1 MDPGATLGDLLLA
14 PLGYAF
20 MRNGLVEVLLLAAAC
35 GLVGVFVVH
44 RRLTFFAHAL
54 THTIFPALVLAT
66 ALRVD
71 LTLGALAGTVVTV
84 ALVLA
89 LRARPD
95 VGEDSAV
102 GVVFIGLLALGVV
115 LIGVLRVRSQAVGE
129 ALAGNVLGVGPAD
142 LAVSAGLVLA
152 SGALVWLLY
161 GPLVLTSFDRGAAR
175 ALGLPVAALD
185 LVMLGLVAGTATV
198 SVRVVGVVLTIA
210 VLVTPA
216 ATARLWVRRV
226 PQIMG
231 VSALCAGLAGV
242 VGLYVTYHVPIAPA
256 SVVVLVLAA
265 MFAASL
271 ALAPHGPLRRRFL
284 HYWRRLT

>member
-1 MDPGATLGDLLLA
+1 MTEALRAAVLDPLA
-14 PLGYAF
+14 YPF
-20 MRNGLVEVLLLAAAC
+20 MRNGLVEVLLLAAAS

-54 THTIFPALVLAT
+54 THTIFPALVVAT
-66 ALRVD
+66 AFRVD

-89 LRARPD
+89 LRARAD

-115 LIGVLRVRSQAVGE
+115 LVGVLRVRSQAVGE
-129 ALAGNVLGVGPAD
+129 ALVGNVLGVGPAD
-142 LAVSAGLVLA
+142 LAISGVLVLG
-152 SGALVWLLY
+152 SGALVALLY
-161 GPLVLTSFDRGAAR
+161 RPLVLTSFDRGAAR

-185 LVMLGLVAGTATV
+185 LALLGLVAGTATV

-216 ATARLWVRRV
+216 ATARLWARRV
-226 PQIMG
+226 PEIMA
-231 VSALCAGLAGV
+231 VSALCGALAGV
-242 VGLYVTYHVPIAPA
+242 VALYVTYHVPIAPA
-256 SVVVLVLAA
+256 SVIVLVLIAL
-265 MFAASL
+265 FGVSL
-271 ALAPHGPLRRRFL
+271 VVAPTGPLRRRFL
-284 HYWRRLT
+284 H